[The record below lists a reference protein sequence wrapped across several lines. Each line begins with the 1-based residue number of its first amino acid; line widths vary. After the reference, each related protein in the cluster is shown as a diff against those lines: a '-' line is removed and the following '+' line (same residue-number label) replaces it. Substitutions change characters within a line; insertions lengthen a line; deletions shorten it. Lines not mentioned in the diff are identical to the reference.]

1 MHRTQPDAPR
11 FPEIA
16 PAALAQS
23 LATLPSEALAVLTV
37 AVDRRA
43 DRRRQ
48 DRARSIMTRALV
60 HCMGSTTRRE
70 A

>member
-1 MHRTQPDAPR
+1 MQRTQPDVPR

-16 PAALAQS
+16 PNALAQH
-23 LATLPSEALAVLTV
+23 LAGLPEDALAVLTV

-60 HCMGSTTRRE
+60 HCMTSTTKRE